1 MYTCWQVAMKYR
13 LDEGVVCFVLI
24 FAFRLLVSLVLG
36 LVRLLLWFL
45 ELVMTCVD
53 LLMGFK
59 ALYAELLFS
68 EVGS

>member
-1 MYTCWQVAMKYR
+1 M
-13 LDEGVVCFVLI
+13 LCFDFCLSS
-24 FAFRLLVSLVLG
+24 FGVSLVLG

-59 ALYAELLFS
+59 ALYAELLCS